1 MPSASA
7 SQTGPDTGCIVHAV
21 CGHAHFFVLVV
32 QDELLCESTLDV
44 RTTFKFL
51 DGDIYYVSIERMPP
65 APVLMLYDTEVCWS
79 LFDIEGWHAPGEQ
92 SACSRV
98 RWPCCC
104 IHFRVVTG
112 TPLASRVYQHCNAA
126 GQPSYCLL
134 QVLTC
139 IVLNNCATTC
149 PVLMLYDT
157 EVCWSLFGIEGW
169 HALGE
174 QSACSR
180 VRWPCCCIHF
190 RVVTRTSLASRVYH
204 KPMTCYCCTTDHCG
218 KLLDWCAPKI
228 QSLAGLQ
235 YTQSCYSRCRTL
247 QDI

>member
-1 MPSASA
+1 M
-7 SQTGPDTGCIVHAV
+7 
-21 CGHAHFFVLVV
+21 CGHAHLFVLVV

-51 DGDIYYVSIERMPP
+51 DGDTYYVSIERMPP

-112 TPLASRVYQHCNAA
+112 TPLASRVYQ
-126 GQPSYCLL
+126 
-134 QVLTC
+134 
-139 IVLNNCATTC
+139 
-149 PVLMLYDT
+149 
-157 EVCWSLFGIEGW
+157 
-169 HALGE
+169 
-174 QSACSR
+174 
-180 VRWPCCCIHF
+180 
-190 RVVTRTSLASRVYH
+190 

-247 QDI
+247 QELVLLVPQGKHVLLIQLPAAEQAHPLS

>member
-104 IHFRVVTG
+104 IHFRVVT
-112 TPLASRVYQHCNAA
+112 
-126 GQPSYCLL
+126 
-134 QVLTC
+134 
-139 IVLNNCATTC
+139 
-149 PVLMLYDT
+149 
-157 EVCWSLFGIEGW
+157 
-169 HALGE
+169 
-174 QSACSR
+174 
-180 VRWPCCCIHF
+180 
-190 RVVTRTSLASRVYH
+190 RTSLASRVYQ

-218 KLLDWCAPKI
+218 RLLCEVCFDAILKCLTGMPPG
-228 QSLAGLQ
+228 SLHNMLQGATETSARERSTAGVS
-235 YTQSCYSRCRTL
+235 TATL
-247 QDI
+247 QVSPAIVYCRS